1 MKRKLVIAA
10 TLVVACSASTPEPT
24 SSPPPAPIAP
34 PAPAPLSEIPVAPEP
49 EPTVE
54 ESPAPNAKAYQQ
66 ATAFT
71 SAEVKK
77 VVRQHFD
84 QVGACYSKGLERD
97 PQLKGTIDVRL
108 TISQDGRVLGAIA
121 KKDPPGPPRPST
133 GEALT
138 DREVVSCIEQ
148 VFESLTFAPTGQG
161 MVNLVYP
168 VTLKTE

>member
-1 MKRKLVIAA
+1 M
-10 TLVVACSASTPEPT
+10 
-24 SSPPPAPIAP
+24 
-34 PAPAPLSEIPVAPEP
+34 
-49 EPTVE
+49 
-54 ESPAPNAKAYQQ
+54 
-66 ATAFT
+66 
-71 SAEVKK
+71 
-77 VVRQHFD
+77 
-84 QVGACYSKGLERD
+84 
-97 PQLKGTIDVRL
+97 RL